1 MDREQQLISR
11 FKEVTQQELDG
22 VGNRSG
28 VIHLEMN
35 MGRRGLS
42 STMLGVYLYV
52 PPSGSLGP
60 ADSSQWQIVDLG
72 PTVLNSSLHSHHQHI
87 SMGNIL
93 SLGNLLEGRIL
104 WIA

>member
-1 MDREQQLISR
+1 
-11 FKEVTQQELDG
+11 

-35 MGRRGLS
+35 MGKRGHS
-42 STMLGVYLYV
+42 STMQGVYLYV
-52 PPSGSLGP
+52 PPPGFPSR
-60 ADSSQWQIVDLG
+60 ADSSQWQIVDLEPMG
-72 PTVLNSSLHSHHQHI
+72 LNSSLHSHLQRI

-104 WIA
+104 WIV